1 MSNEKHKLQRKSRNK
16 RNSDQFKNKKAAT
29 ELLNYLDIC
38 NQWYSSFKQKAKLPL
53 LKPTR

>member
-1 MSNEKHKLQRKSRNK
+1 MKNINYREKVGIKETVINLRI
-16 RNSDQFKNKKAAT
+16 KKAAT

-53 LKPTR
+53 LKPAR